1 MSEWKQRVDLPIHP
15 DVSAESFQWRY
26 CPPSE
31 DDPEALKADVIRH
44 IVSTLGS
51 DYARKNHYNYYYGLA
66 LALRDRLVEQWLTT
80 QRSYYDEEAKRVY
93 YLSLEYLPGK
103 SLVNNLICLGL
114 YHAAYRAMADFGLD
128 LEELTDVEWD
138 AGLGNGGLGRLASCY
153 LDSMATLGVPGYG
166 YGIRYDYGMFNQ
178 VIENGGQ
185 VEKADNWMR
194 TFNPWEFD
202 RGINLVEVKFGGHVK
217 RWVDEKGRMRNE
229 WIPENRV
236 RAMPCDTLVPGYRNR
251 RTINMRL
258 WSARSDRE
266 FDLSYFNTG
275 DYVGAVEE
283 KVRDE
288 NISKVL
294 YPSEEVIQGK
304 ELRLK
309 QQYFFVA
316 ASLHDIV
323 RRFKKK
329 NDDFKNFPDKVSIQ
343 LNDTHPAVAIPE
355 LMRLLVD
362 VELVD
367 WDTAWSVC
375 EKTFA
380 YTNHTILPEALET
393 WSVDLFGHV
402 LPRHLEIIYEINRR
416 FLDSVESQY
425 AGLPRAE
432 LDERKQRLSLI
443 AEGKEK
449 RVRMANLAIV
459 GSHSVNGVAAL
470 HTQILKDS
478 VFKDFHELY
487 PEKINNK
494 TNGVTPRRW
503 LRQSNPRLTALIGE
517 TLNSEA
523 FLRDLDLIKQVE
535 PYADDSEFRKRW
547 ADVKRANKAHLRD
560 YLERQMGVSINLDS
574 VFDVQVKRIHEY
586 KRQLLNVLHVVTL
599 FNRIIDDPNMDITPR
614 TVLFGGKAAPGYFM
628 AKRIIRLINAVAD
641 VVNSEPRVAGKLEVH
656 FMPNYRV
663 SQAEVV
669 IPATEL
675 SEQISMAGME
685 ASGTGNMK
693 FAINGALTIGT
704 LDGATIEMAERIG
717 KENMFL
723 FGHTADE
730 IVTLKREGYNPWSY
744 YEKDLELKR
753 TLDMIAGDFFSRNDP
768 GLFQPL
774 VDSLL
779 SGGDRYCLLADY
791 RSYIET
797 QEQVTALYRDQDEWT
812 RRSILNT
819 ARMGFFSSDRSIAE
833 YARDIWGLQ
842 IP

>member
-15 DVSAESFQWRY
+15 DISAESFQWRY

-80 QRSYYDEEAKRVY
+80 QRSYYDEETKRVY

-114 YHAAYRAMADFGLD
+114 YHAAYRAMADFGLN
-128 LEELTDVEWD
+128 LEELTEVEWD

-178 VIENGGQ
+178 VIENGAQ

-202 RGINLVEVKFGGHVK
+202 RGINLVEVKFGGRVK

-294 YPSEEVIQGK
+294 YPSEDVIQGK

-329 NDDFKNFPDKVSIQ
+329 NDDFKDFPDKVAIQ

-393 WSVDLFGHV
+393 WPVELFGQV

-416 FLDSVESQY
+416 FLETVEAKY
-425 AGLPRAE
+425 ANLSRAE

-443 AEGKEK
+443 GEGKQK
-449 RVRMANLAIV
+449 HVRMANLAIV

-487 PEKINNK
+487 PDKINNK

-503 LRQSNPRLTALIGE
+503 LRQSNPRLTGLIGE

-523 FLRDLDLIKQVE
+523 FLRDLDLIKEIE

-599 FNRIIDDPNMDITPR
+599 FNRIIDNPNIDVTPR

-723 FGHTADE
+723 FGNTADE
-730 IVTLKREGYNPWSY
+730 IVTLKREGYNPWAY

-797 QEQVTALYRDQDEWT
+797 QEQVTTLYRDQDEWT

-833 YARDIWGLQ
+833 YARNIWGLQ
-842 IP
+842 VL